1 MKRVFSIVA
10 LTLLL
15 AYIGIAFVAFCP
27 KPDDLQCDGI
37 ELTGRSTSQ
46 FETQEEV
53 INLLRRF
60 DLNPIGKP
68 MNEISC
74 RAMED
79 SLRTLAL
86 VLNCNCYKSVGTKV
100 GIAIT
105 CRTPI
110 MRIIPDKGKSGYID
124 REGVLFDRL
133 PKPVYLPIATGDI
146 DTAFAE
152 NELYELARFLQKSSF
167 WNAQIEQIHVNAAH
181 ELELVPRVG
190 DHIIRF
196 GKVERVKSKFDKLQT
211 FYEKGLS
218 QVGWNRYSVI
228 DIRYGNQVI
237 GIK

>member
-27 KPDDLQCDGI
+27 KPEDLQCDGI

-110 MRIIPDKGKSGYID
+110 MRIIPDRGKSGYID

-133 PKPVYLPIATGDI
+133 PKPVYLPVATRKA
-146 DTAFAE
+146 AFGTHRL
-152 NELYELARFLQKSSF
+152 NRFTSMPPMSWNSCRAWVTTSSASAK
-167 WNAQIEQIHVNAAH
+167 WS
-181 ELELVPRVG
+181 G
-190 DHIIRF
+190 
-196 GKVERVKSKFDKLQT
+196 
-211 FYEKGLS
+211 
-218 QVGWNRYSVI
+218 
-228 DIRYGNQVI
+228 
-237 GIK
+237 